1 MDIQWRDIASR
12 IESLFS
18 ASFSI
23 GGSQVTLA
31 DLLVV
36 LGILVGT
43 WLLSRGIRRAL
54 EGFMRQ
60 RDIGDQGTVS
70 ITLRILHYSIMVIGL
85 MTALSQVNI
94 NLSGLFAAGAV
105 FAVGI
110 GFALKNL
117 SENFVSG
124 IILMF
129 ERSIKPG
136 DIVEVD
142 GYVVRVVRLG
152 IRTTLARNRNDEEIL
167 VPNSH
172 LVDATVK
179 NFTLHDTLL
188 RIRAQVGVEYSS
200 DMSRVVEALQK
211 AAEAQPWRLR
221 SHDPVVLMKEFGS
234 SSVDFEVSVWTD
246 DPWRAPRLRSQLMQG
261 IWLALADADIAIAFP
276 QLDVHFDVPVTEAPS
291 GLPQAS

>member
-1 MDIQWRDIASR
+1 MDIQWQDIGAR

-18 ASFSI
+18 LSFSI

-36 LGILVGT
+36 LGILVAT
-43 WLLSRGIRRAL
+43 WLVSRGIRRAL
-54 EGFMRQ
+54 EGFMHR
-60 RDIGDQGTVS
+60 RDIGDPTTVS
-70 ITLRILHYSIMVIGL
+70 ITLRILHYLIMVIGL

-124 IILMF
+124 VILMF

-152 IRTTLARNRNDEEIL
+152 IRTTLARNRDDEEIL

-200 DMSRVVEALQK
+200 DMSRVLEALQK
-211 AAEAQPWRLR
+211 AAEAQSWRLK
-221 SHDPVVLMKEFGS
+221 SHEPVVLMKEFGS
-234 SSVDFEVSVWTD
+234 SSVDFEVSAWTNE
-246 DPWRAPRLRSQLMQG
+246 PWLAPRLRSQLMQG
-261 IWLALADADIAIAFP
+261 IWFALAEADISIAFP
-276 QLDVHFDVPVTEAPS
+276 QLDVHFDAPVHES
-291 GLPQAS
+291 LSRLPRAS

>member
-1 MDIQWRDIASR
+1 MDIPWQDIGSR

-23 GGSQVTLA
+23 GGSAVTIA

-36 LGILVGT
+36 MAILFAT
-43 WLLSRGIRRAL
+43 WAFSRVVRKGL
-54 EGFMRQ
+54 ERFMRR
-60 RDIGDQGTVS
+60 RDIGDEGTVAVA
-70 ITLRILHYSIMVIGL
+70 LRIMHYGIMGIGL

-110 GFALKNL
+110 GFALQNL

-142 GYVVRVVRLG
+142 GYVVRVLRLG
-152 IRTTLARNRNDEEIL
+152 MRTTLARNREDEEIL

-172 LVDATVK
+172 LVAATVK
-179 NFTLHDTLL
+179 NFTLHDTVL
-188 RIRAQVGVEYSS
+188 RIRADVGVEYSS
-200 DMSRVVEALQK
+200 DMARVMEVLHTM
-211 AAEAQPWRLR
+211 AEGQHWRLKER
-221 SHDPVVLMKEFGS
+221 DPVVMMTGFGA

-246 DPWRAPRLRSQLMQG
+246 DPWLAPRLRSKLLQG
-261 IWLALADADIAIAFP
+261 IWFALAEADITIAFP
-276 QLDVHFDVPVTEAPS
+276 QLDVHFDAPVSEALS
-291 GLPQAS
+291 RLPRAS

>member
-1 MDIQWRDIASR
+1 MDIQWQDIGAR

-23 GGSQVTLA
+23 GGSAVTIA

-36 LGILVGT
+36 MGILIAT
-43 WLLSRGIRRAL
+43 WLVSRGIRKAL
-54 EGFMRQ
+54 EGFMRR
-60 RDIGDQGTVS
+60 RDIGDPGTVS
-70 ITLRILHYSIMVIGL
+70 ITLRILHYSIMAVGL
-85 MTALSQVNI
+85 MTALTQVNI

-142 GYVVRVVRLG
+142 GYVVRVLRLG
-152 IRTTLARNRNDEEIL
+152 MRTTLARNREDEEIL

-179 NFTLHDTLL
+179 NFTLHDTVL

-200 DMSRVVEALQK
+200 DMARVMEVLQK
-211 AAEAQPWRLR
+211 TADAQPWRIQ

-246 DPWRAPRLRSQLMQG
+246 DPWLAPRLRSKLMQG
-261 IWLALADADIAIAFP
+261 IWFALADADITIAFP
-276 QLDVHFDVPVTEAPS
+276 QLDVHFDAPVTKALS
-291 GLPQAS
+291 GLPRAS